1 MSHRQTRL
9 ERIAERSFPYRVCLA
24 EEKCVGA
31 NFEKHREFCRVNG
44 LALSRFG
51 HSVVWQ
57 REWYQVFRFAMWRT
71 RSGSCKSSVASR
83 CIRQKEARAS
93 AGRNRRKVH
102 TNRNGQTDNTSEA
115 DFVRPRRSSRACYLG
130 NGSMR
135 PWLSEAQRTGRAI
148 LGTKR

>member
-31 NFEKHREFCRVNG
+31 IFEKHREFCRVNG

-57 REWYQVFRFAMWRT
+57 REWYQVFRFAMQAHAERFMQEFGGEPMHPSE
-71 RSGSCKSSVASR
+71 RSKGKR
-83 CIRQKEARAS
+83 
-93 AGRNRRKVH
+93 
-102 TNRNGQTDNTSEA
+102 
-115 DFVRPRRSSRACYLG
+115 
-130 NGSMR
+130 
-135 PWLSEAQRTGRAI
+135 WAQ
-148 LGTKR
+148 